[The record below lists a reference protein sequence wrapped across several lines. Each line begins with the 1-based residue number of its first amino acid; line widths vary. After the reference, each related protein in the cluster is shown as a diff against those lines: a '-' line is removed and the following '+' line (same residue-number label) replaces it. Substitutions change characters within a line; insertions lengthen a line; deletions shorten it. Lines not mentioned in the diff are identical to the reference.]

1 MGHVT
6 MMDNKELL
14 SQIYTAEGPDGLI
27 KQLINLLDRAQSD
40 PGFAVKEHYI
50 MYQLNTQK
58 SLIKVDMSQTPF
70 QFWYYDLQ
78 GRPATEI
85 VKDTIALFLSEKYGQ
100 KEKIGHYFHDVGKE
114 ELLRNQA
121 DFIRGG
127 EWASYDVKD
136 QSVFHAIDLLT
147 LRKRTQI
154 PAKQHWFSFFKPKG
168 PEEESAIKP
177 AMKNKIEGGKTFKR

>member
-1 MGHVT
+1 

-14 SQIYTAEGPDGLI
+14 SQILYTEEGSTGLK

-40 PGFAVKEHYI
+40 PAFSVKEHYI
-50 MYQLNTQK
+50 MYRLNTQK
-58 SLIKVDMSQTPF
+58 SLIKVDMTQTPF

-85 VKDTIALFLSEKYGQ
+85 VKKTIASFLSEECGQ
-100 KEKIGHYFHDVGKE
+100 KEKIDHYFHDVGKE
-114 ELLRNQA
+114 KLLLNQA

-136 QSVFHAIDLLT
+136 QSVFYAIDLLT
-147 LRKRTQI
+147 PRKRTQSPP
-154 PAKQHWFSFFKPKG
+154 PAKQHWFGFFKPKG
-168 PEEESAIKP
+168 PEEESAIEP
-177 AMKNKIEGGKTFKR
+177 AMKNKIEGGKTLKR